1 MAGHVRKVGE
11 NRYRLEYMLD
21 GQKYSKN
28 VKSSTP
34 RQADKLLVQFI
45 SEIENGTYQGNV
57 NTLFVDFAQTY
68 LDNYARQNCKP
79 ITVEGYIKM
88 LNARIL
94 NGIGTYR
101 LSKITP
107 IILNTFYNNLIND
120 TKKNIDEN
128 GELKEVY
135 LLGQES
141 LNKYYNL
148 INGIFRYAV
157 DMKILKSNPN
167 QSVPKPKTKKHEIN
181 RRQFYDPDELK
192 KFITI
197 VNTLNDI
204 RFRLIFKLPV
214 GCGLRKAEVLG
225 ISKNDIDLKNCRLNI
240 NTSCEYMKKK
250 KIYTDLKTNG
260 SQRTIYYPDF
270 LKNDLNEYLD
280 TFTGNYLFE
289 DITPDQIDDKLDE
302 VINISSLRR
311 LTYHKLRHSHATFL
325 LANGADLETVRNRLG
340 HTDISTTN
348 IYVHALEQNDKKA
361 SKKIN
366 NFFK

>member
-1 MAGHVRKVGE
+1 MAGHVRNVGE

-28 VKSSTP
+28 VKASTP
-34 RQADKLLVQFI
+34 RQADKLLIQFV
-45 SEIENGTYQGNV
+45 SEIENGTYQGTV

-68 LDNYARQNCKP
+68 IDNYARQNCQP
-79 ITVEGYIKM
+79 ITVNGYMKM

-94 NGIGTYR
+94 NEIGTYKI
-101 LSKITP
+101 SKITP
-107 IILNTFYNNLIND
+107 IILNKFYNTLIND
-120 TKKNIDEN
+120 SKEIINEN
-128 GELKEVY
+128 GETERVY

-148 INGIFRYAV
+148 INGIFKYAV
-157 DMKILKSNPN
+157 DMKILKNNPN
-167 QSVPKPKTKKHEIN
+167 QSVPKPKTKKHEIKKL
-181 RRQFYDPDELK
+181 QFYNPDELK
-192 KFITI
+192 IFIKT
-197 VNTLNDI
+197 VDKLDDI
-204 RFRLIFKLPV
+204 RFRLILKLPIA
-214 GCGLRKAEVLG
+214 CGLRKAETLG
-225 ISKNDIDLKNCRLNI
+225 ISKDDVNLDECKLEVT
-240 NTSCEYMKKK
+240 TSCEFVKNK

-260 SQRTIYYPDF
+260 SQRTIYYPNIIKDD
-270 LKNDLNEYLD
+270 LKEYLKD
-280 TFTGNYLFE
+280 FKEYYLFQ

-302 VINISSLRR
+302 VIKKSNLRR

-348 IYVHALEQNDKKA
+348 IYVHALEKNDKKA
-361 SKKIN
+361 SRKIN